1 MASVDPTT
9 LGLHALALA
18 YREGEL
24 DPAEVADAYLAKV
37 SAGDV
42 YRLVT
47 ADRARHQAAAAS
59 RRWRQGHLGGPLDGV
74 PIAVKDLV
82 DTAGDVTGAG
92 SPAFFDAPPAAQDCP
107 VVARLDAA
115 GAVFLG
121 KTTMTELA
129 FSGLGLNPHTG
140 TPGNAFDGD
149 RVPGGS
155 SSGTAVAVARGWAA
169 AGVGSDTGGS
179 VRIPASFNG
188 LVGLKTTDGALPTDG
203 AVALST
209 TLDTLGPLARDVD
222 DAWALWRAMAALPV
236 APVTAP
242 PPVAR
247 FWAPPTV
254 WQEGVEPGVL
264 GCFEAAL
271 TALEDAGHEIV
282 RDPLPELAELD
293 GLYARYGSFAAHEA
307 WALYEDLLREHE
319 AAMDTRVVTRI
330 RAAAGRP
337 ASDYIRLGYARERL
351 RSAVAA
357 KMAPFDAL
365 LAPTVAVA
373 PPAIAPLEASDEAYL
388 AANARV
394 LRNTTIGN
402 LLGTPA
408 STVPIGL
415 DPQGLPVGLMIT
427 TAAGEDGLALSLA
440 TYVVTG
446 SARVWQGAAR
456 LGEAAAGSR

>member
-1 MASVDPTT
+1 MATVDPTT
-9 LGLHALALA
+9 LGLNALALA
-18 YREGEL
+18 YRDGDL
-24 DPAEVADAYLAKV
+24 DPVDVAEAYLAKI

-47 ADRARHQAAAAS
+47 TERARHQAAAAS

-74 PIAVKDLV
+74 PIAVKDLL

-92 SPAFFDAPPAAQDCP
+92 SPAFFGAPPAREDAP

-115 GAVFLG
+115 GAIFLG

-140 TPGNAFDGD
+140 TPGNVFDAT

-188 LVGLKTTDGALPTDG
+188 LVGLKTTDGALPVDG

-209 TLDTLGPLARDVD
+209 TLDTLGPLARDVE

-236 APVTAP
+236 APVATP
-242 PPVAR
+242 PTRAR
-247 FWAPPTV
+247 FWAPPDV
-254 WQEGVEPGVL
+254 WQEDVEPDVL
-264 GCFEAAL
+264 ARFEAAL
-271 TALEDAGHEIV
+271 AALTAAGHEVV
-282 RDPLPELAELD
+282 RERLPELGELHA
-293 GLYARYGSFAAHEA
+293 LYGRYGSFAAHEA

-319 AAMDTRVVTRI
+319 AVMDARVVQRI
-330 RAAAGRP
+330 RSAAGRP
-337 ASDYIRLGYARERL
+337 ASDYVRLGYARERL

-357 KMAPFDAL
+357 KMTPFDAL

-373 PPAIAPLEASDEAYL
+373 PPAIAPLEASVEAYL
-388 AANARV
+388 AANAQV
-394 LRNTTIGN
+394 LRNTTVGN
-402 LLGTPA
+402 LLGFPA
-408 STVPIGL
+408 ATVPIGL

-427 TAAGEDGLALSLA
+427 TAAGEDALALSLA
-440 TYVVTG
+440 TLVAPAPDGEVR
-446 SARVWQGAAR
+446 ADAPAAA
-456 LGEAAAGSR
+456 EAAGAR